1 MGGERAVAQ
10 VATDAGVDCIF
21 EQAEPRGEAAMRN
34 RMPVDTSIRW
44 VTSLGVIPLVM
55 SPIVRRG
62 KCVIK
67 GRARF
72 LSVIYRGGAKDLPF
86 AYSLFSMS

>member
-1 MGGERAVAQ
+1 MS
-10 VATDAGVDCIF
+10 
-21 EQAEPRGEAAMRN
+21 N
-34 RMPVDTSIRW
+34 RMPVDTTIRW
-44 VTSLGVIPLVM
+44 VTSLGVIALVM

-86 AYSLFSMS
+86 SFSLFSLS

>member
-1 MGGERAVAQ
+1 MS
-10 VATDAGVDCIF
+10 
-21 EQAEPRGEAAMRN
+21 N

-44 VTSLGVIPLVM
+44 VTSMGVIPLLM
-55 SPIVRRG
+55 SPIVKRG

-67 GRARF
+67 GQSRF

-86 AYSLFSMS
+86 AFTLFSFS

>member
-1 MGGERAVAQ
+1 
-10 VATDAGVDCIF
+10 
-21 EQAEPRGEAAMRN
+21 MRN
-34 RMPVDTSIRW
+34 RVEADPTIRW

-62 KCVIK
+62 KCAIK

-72 LSVIYRGGAKDLPF
+72 LSVIYRGGAKDLPLAF
-86 AYSLFSMS
+86 SLFSLS

>member
-1 MGGERAVAQ
+1 MERADAYF
-10 VATDAGVDCIF
+10 ATDAGVDRVF
-21 EQAEPRGEAAMRN
+21 SEAEPRGEEVVIN

-44 VTSLGVIPLVM
+44 VKSMGFIPLVM
-55 SPIVRRG
+55 SPIVKRG

-67 GRARF
+67 GQARF

-86 AYSLFSMS
+86 AFTLFSFS

>member
-1 MGGERAVAQ
+1 
-10 VATDAGVDCIF
+10 
-21 EQAEPRGEAAMRN
+21 MRN
-34 RMPVDTSIRW
+34 RVEADPTIRW

-55 SPIVRRG
+55 SPIVKRG

-67 GRARF
+67 GNARF
-72 LSVIYRGGAKDLPF
+72 LSVIYRGGAEDLPF

>member
-1 MGGERAVAQ
+1 
-10 VATDAGVDCIF
+10 
-21 EQAEPRGEAAMRN
+21 MRN
-34 RMPVDTSIRW
+34 RVEADPTIRW

-55 SPIVRRG
+55 SPIVKRG

-86 AYSLFSMS
+86 AYSLFSLS

>member
-1 MGGERAVAQ
+1 
-10 VATDAGVDCIF
+10 
-21 EQAEPRGEAAMRN
+21 MRN
-34 RMPVDTSIRW
+34 RIPVDTTIRW

-55 SPIVRRG
+55 SPIVKRG

-67 GRARF
+67 GNARF

-86 AYSLFSMS
+86 AYSLFSLS

>member
-1 MGGERAVAQ
+1 MGSERAVAYF
-10 VATDAGVDCIF
+10 ATDAGVDRVF
-21 EQAEPRGEAAMRN
+21 GEAEPRGEEAMSN

-44 VTSLGVIPLVM
+44 VTSMGFIPLVM
-55 SPIVRRG
+55 SPIVKRG

-67 GRARF
+67 GQSRF

-86 AYSLFSMS
+86 AFTLFSLS

>member
-1 MGGERAVAQ
+1 MS
-10 VATDAGVDCIF
+10 
-21 EQAEPRGEAAMRN
+21 N
-34 RMPVDTSIRW
+34 RIPLDTTIRW

-62 KCVIK
+62 KCSIM
-67 GRARF
+67 GRSRF

-86 AYSLFSMS
+86 AFSFFSLS

>member
-1 MGGERAVAQ
+1 MS
-10 VATDAGVDCIF
+10 
-21 EQAEPRGEAAMRN
+21 N
-34 RMPVDTSIRW
+34 RMPVDTTIRW

-72 LSVIYRGGAKDLPF
+72 LSVIYRGGVRDLPF
-86 AYSLFSMS
+86 AFSLFSLS

>member
-1 MGGERAVAQ
+1 
-10 VATDAGVDCIF
+10 
-21 EQAEPRGEAAMRN
+21 MRN
-34 RMPVDTSIRW
+34 RVEADPTIRW

-55 SPIVRRG
+55 SPIVKRG

-67 GRARF
+67 GQARF

>member
-1 MGGERAVAQ
+1 MSS
-10 VATDAGVDCIF
+10 
-21 EQAEPRGEAAMRN
+21 
-34 RMPVDTSIRW
+34 RMPVDTTIRW

-86 AYSLFSMS
+86 AFSLFSLS

>member
-1 MGGERAVAQ
+1 
-10 VATDAGVDCIF
+10 
-21 EQAEPRGEAAMRN
+21 
-34 RMPVDTSIRW
+34 MPVDTSIRW

-62 KCVIK
+62 KCAIY

-86 AYSLFSMS
+86 AFSIFSLS

>member
-1 MGGERAVAQ
+1 MS
-10 VATDAGVDCIF
+10 
-21 EQAEPRGEAAMRN
+21 N

-62 KCVIK
+62 KCAIK
-67 GRARF
+67 GRSRF

-86 AYSLFSMS
+86 AFSLFSLS

>member
-1 MGGERAVAQ
+1 
-10 VATDAGVDCIF
+10 
-21 EQAEPRGEAAMRN
+21 MRN
-34 RMPVDTSIRW
+34 RVEADPTIRW
-44 VTSLGVIPLVM
+44 VTSLGVVPLVM
-55 SPIVRRG
+55 SPIVKRG

-86 AYSLFSMS
+86 AYSLFSLS

>member
-1 MGGERAVAQ
+1 MS
-10 VATDAGVDCIF
+10 
-21 EQAEPRGEAAMRN
+21 N
-34 RMPVDTSIRW
+34 RIPVDPTICW
-44 VTSLGVIPLVM
+44 VTSMGVIPLVM
-55 SPIVRRG
+55 SPMVKRG
-62 KCVIK
+62 KCLIK

>member
-1 MGGERAVAQ
+1 
-10 VATDAGVDCIF
+10 
-21 EQAEPRGEAAMRN
+21 MRN
-34 RMPVDTSIRW
+34 RVEADPTIRW

-55 SPIVRRG
+55 SPIVKRG

-67 GRARF
+67 GNARF

-86 AYSLFSMS
+86 AYSLFSLS

>member
-1 MGGERAVAQ
+1 MS
-10 VATDAGVDCIF
+10 
-21 EQAEPRGEAAMRN
+21 N
-34 RMPVDTSIRW
+34 RRPVDTTIRW
-44 VTSLGVIPLVM
+44 VTSLGVVPLVM
-55 SPIVRRG
+55 SPMVKRG

>member
-1 MGGERAVAQ
+1 MS
-10 VATDAGVDCIF
+10 
-21 EQAEPRGEAAMRN
+21 N

-44 VTSLGVIPLVM
+44 VTSMGFIPLVM
-55 SPIVRRG
+55 SPIVKRG

-67 GRARF
+67 GQSRF

-86 AYSLFSMS
+86 AFTLFSLS

>member
-1 MGGERAVAQ
+1 
-10 VATDAGVDCIF
+10 
-21 EQAEPRGEAAMRN
+21 MRN
-34 RMPVDTSIRW
+34 RVEADPTIRW

-55 SPIVRRG
+55 SPIVKRG

-67 GRARF
+67 GNARF

-86 AYSLFSMS
+86 AFTLFSLS

>member
-1 MGGERAVAQ
+1 
-10 VATDAGVDCIF
+10 
-21 EQAEPRGEAAMRN
+21 MRN
-34 RMPVDTSIRW
+34 RVEADPTIRW

-55 SPIVRRG
+55 SPIVKRG

-67 GRARF
+67 GNARF

-86 AYSLFSMS
+86 AFSIFSMS

>member
-1 MGGERAVAQ
+1 MSNRV
-10 VATDAGVDCIF
+10 
-21 EQAEPRGEAAMRN
+21 EAD
-34 RMPVDTSIRW
+34 PTIRW

-55 SPIVRRG
+55 SPIVKRG

-67 GRARF
+67 GSARF

-86 AYSLFSMS
+86 AFSLFSMS

>member
-1 MGGERAVAQ
+1 
-10 VATDAGVDCIF
+10 
-21 EQAEPRGEAAMRN
+21 MRN
-34 RMPVDTSIRW
+34 RVEADPTIRW

-86 AYSLFSMS
+86 AFSLFSMS

>member
-1 MGGERAVAQ
+1 MS
-10 VATDAGVDCIF
+10 
-21 EQAEPRGEAAMRN
+21 N

-44 VTSLGVIPLVM
+44 VTSMGVIALMM

-67 GRARF
+67 GRSRF

-86 AYSLFSMS
+86 AFTLFSLS